1 MLKIKIKSL
10 SVSSGTL
17 RQREIF
23 TTISIASVS
32 FFSKIILIMTV
43 YLLLTICHTLGDM
56 LYLAYYL

>member
-23 TTISIASVS
+23 MTISIASVS
-32 FFSKIILIMTV
+32 FFSKITLIMTV